1 MTESRRLWKVRKA
14 LHSKPCDMARLLL
27 QAVAFVFALFARN
40 GYRPGQFFW
49 LSSTLV
55 AIGIAIALLMLAL
68 FFRERYVIKYTLNPE
83 TGTLYDAKAG
93 FANVSLRVDTL
104 NTIFAWVLRMQSELG
119 PGGPERLLYEAGCDV
134 GHDFAHEL
142 REYLK
147 GKGKSP
153 RDVRDPS
160 KLLKRV
166 LEYDS
171 SSGMGRFTLDN
182 CSTRPTI
189 DLRIDVLSTFT
200 GHTLGACEFLKGY
213 ITGICKT
220 VFNKD
225 ALTVEEL
232 CCVGRNTASDGICR
246 FHVTEP
252 EAPPKPGA
260 R

>member
-14 LHSKPCDMARLLL
+14 VHSKPYDITRLLL
-27 QAVAFVFALFARN
+27 QAVAFVCTLFAPSD
-40 GYRPGQFFW
+40 YWPGQFFW

-55 AIGIAIALLMLAL
+55 AIGIVIAMLAL
-68 FFRERYVIKYTLNPE
+68 ALFLRERYVIEYTLNPE

-104 NTIFAWVLRMQSELG
+104 NMIFARVLRMQSELD
-119 PGGPERLLYEAGCDV
+119 PGGPEQLLYEAGCNV

-153 RDVRDPS
+153 RDVKDPYR
-160 KLLKRV
+160 LLKRV
-166 LEYDS
+166 LKYDS
-171 SSGMGRFTLDN
+171 SSGMGRFTLA
-182 CSTRPTI
+182 SYGTYPTI
-189 DLRIDVLSTFT
+189 DLRIDVLNTFT

-213 ITGICKT
+213 ITGICKE
-220 VFNKD
+220 VFNKA
-225 ALTVEEL
+225 ALTVQEL
-232 CCVGRNTASDGICR
+232 CCVSRKTASDGICR
-246 FHVTEP
+246 FHVTES
-252 EAPPKPGA
+252 EATPKPGA